1 VQPVVVVARFSASF
15 ADVWRQL
22 AEGLDVE
29 LHDIPPVE
37 LRTIPRT
44 AAVLLS
50 AGGAE
55 REAVDWLEQHANPRG
70 VPVLVVGADPG
81 RRRAAQV
88 VAQGASDYFALPDDI
103 ELLRNALQTAVE
115 RHREASRRAPAK
127 NPEEEGHTAFAAIAG
142 ESTAIRSVLQR
153 AARFMR
159 HAHGTGLIV
168 GDTGTGKELLARAIH
183 DGGPRRGA
191 PFVPVNCSAL
201 PRELIESELFGHE
214 KGAFTDA
221 YAAKPGLFEVA
232 EGGTLFLD
240 EVATLPLELQGKLLR
255 VLEDHEVRRVGGTR
269 TRRVDVRVIA
279 ATNEDLE
286 AAAQRGTFRHDLYFR
301 LGVVTFVLPP
311 LRERGE
317 DVIGIAERLLDNLG
331 AFHRLPVPPLSA
343 EARSALLSYAWPGN
357 VRELKNALE
366 RSLLLSPPGQL
377 NLGELVPTTMSG
389 GDLRGPIAFPAPLA
403 AVMASAA
410 QSMLALCGG
419 NVSEAARRLRISRRR
434 LRRLVHETSPGSSVF
449 PVAAAGSC

>member
-1 VQPVVVVARFSASF
+1 MQQPVIVVVRLSASF
-15 ADVWRQL
+15 GDLWRQL
-22 AEGLDVE
+22 AEGLGAELQDVAPG
-29 LHDIPPVE
+29 DIGA
-37 LRTIPRT
+37 IPRT
-44 AAVLLS
+44 AAVLLG

-55 REAVDWLEQHANPRG
+55 REALDWLEQHANPG
-70 VPVLVVGADPG
+70 DVPVLVVGADPG
-81 RRRAAQV
+81 RRVAAQA
-88 VAQGASDYFALPDDI
+88 VAHGANDYFALPEDV
-103 ELLRNALQTAVE
+103 ELLRNAVVAAVARHGETA
-115 RHREASRRAPAK
+115 RRARADDVGEPAR
-127 NPEEEGHTAFAAIAG
+127 GDFAAIAG
-142 ESTAIRSVLQR
+142 ESPALKTVLQR

-183 DGGPRRGA
+183 EGGPRGSA

-221 YAAKPGLFEVA
+221 HAAKPGLFEVA

-240 EVATLPLELQGKLLR
+240 EVATLPLDVQGKLLR
-255 VLEDHEVRRVGGTR
+255 VLEDHEIRRVGGTR

-311 LRERGE
+311 LRERGD
-317 DVIGIAERLLDNLG
+317 DVTTIAERLLETLG
-331 AFHRLPVPPLSA
+331 AFHRLPVPRLHA
-343 EARSALLSYAWPGN
+343 EARRALLSYAWPGN

-366 RSLLLSPPGQL
+366 RALLLSPPGQL
-377 NLGELVPTTMSG
+377 TLAELVPTTAPG
-389 GDLRGPIAFPAPLA
+389 GDLRSPVAFPAPLSV
-403 AVMASAA
+403 VMRSAA
-410 QSMLALCGG
+410 QNMLTLCGG
-419 NVSEAARRLRISRRR
+419 NVSEAARRLRVSRRR
-434 LRRLVHETSPGSSVF
+434 LRRLIQKPEAQVGLPGH
-449 PVAAAGSC
+449 GSN